1 MKRISFFC
9 SPARFVQEAGR
20 LCVGRGGIVP
30 LMVDLES
37 LSPTARHLADLIST
51 TDRRD
56 DFALVVVE
64 TDRDAMA
71 DLRGHV
77 ARTHRGSP
85 ERIEALVASYA
96 RMYGVVPGVT
106 PHRFTWSPGHALR
119 PGETPEAWFEHEA
132 RALDVQGARIVRP
145 FVAAV
150 A

>member
-9 SPARFVQEAGR
+9 TPARFAAEAGR
-20 LCVGRGGIVP
+20 PCIGHGGMVP
-30 LMVDLES
+30 LMVDLAS
-37 LSPTARHLADLIST
+37 LSPTARQLAEMIYT

-64 TDRDAMA
+64 IDRDAMA
-71 DLRGHV
+71 DLRSQVG
-77 ARTHRGSP
+77 RTHRGTP
-85 ERIEALVASYA
+85 EAIEKRVSAYA
-96 RMYGVVPGVT
+96 RMYDVKPGVT
-106 PHRFTWSPGHALR
+106 PHRFTWSPGHPLR